1 MSSCVM
7 GKEFDKQMTEHDR
20 APFNHG
26 TFVLIKFG
34 FNSVLCTQ
42 WSFTDCFTFRVLEC
56 FQAFAFEQTNNCAVG
71 ANRGAFG
78 SRGFGD

>member
-42 WSFTDCFTFRVLEC
+42 C

-71 ANRGAFG
+71 ANRSAFG